1 MEIGIGLDQTA
12 QLSYQEHYEAIRAAI
27 RLGYTSAWTPAGFG
41 PDAFQT
47 CAQWAGAAG
56 SITDERT
63 EARTFQTGISVV
75 PVPLWTVPS
84 LASVAATVGALTE
97 SRFSLGIGTG
107 SITSPEYR
115 ASLNLP
121 AYPPIALMRDYL
133 VTLRGLIAGEHVEYS
148 GQTVTLHGVV
158 LPWPGTRPHVPL
170 LLGALGP
177 QMLRLAGEAA
187 DGAALNWCTPEQ
199 IAWSRER
206 MTEGAQ
212 RAGRDPG
219 TLRLVEYIR
228 VCVDEDEDV
237 ARRAFT
243 GAILGYALARP
254 GQTKTQGY
262 RAHFARM
269 GFDDA
274 LTDLETRRD
283 NGAPQNELIDA
294 FPQDLLRLVGYYGP
308 AAGADAAF
316 RRLAVGLDTA
326 LVRIVPARPGLAS
339 VLATIAACAPQTAGS
354 TTT

>member
-12 QLSYQEHYEAIRAAI
+12 QLTYHEQREAIRETV
-27 RLGYTSAWTPAGFG
+27 RLGYTSAWTPAGLG

-47 CAQWAGAAG
+47 CAQWSEAATATEITGAN
-56 SITDERT
+56 
-63 EARTFQTGISVV
+63 TFQTGISVV

-84 LASVAATVGALTE
+84 LASVAATVGTL
-97 SRFSLGIGTG
+97 SGNRFNLGIGTG
-107 SITSPEYR
+107 SITSPAYR

-133 VTLRGLIAGEHVEYS
+133 VTLRGLLAGERVDYS
-148 GQTVTLHGVV
+148 GSTVTLRGVQMG
-158 LPWPGTRPHVPL
+158 WSGTRPRVPL
-170 LLGALGP
+170 FLGALGP
-177 QMLRLAGEAA
+177 QMLRLAGEAS

-199 IAWSRER
+199 IAWSREH

-219 TLRLVEYIR
+219 ALKLVEYIR

-243 GAILGYALARP
+243 RAILGYALAQP
-254 GQTKTQGY
+254 GQAKTQGY

-269 GFDDA
+269 GFDQA

-283 NGAPQNELIDA
+283 SGAPQDALIDA
-294 FPQDLLRLVGYYGP
+294 FPTELLRLVGYYGP
-308 AAGADAAF
+308 AAGAKAAF
-316 RRLAVGLDTA
+316 HTLAVGLDTA
-326 LVRIVPARPGLAS
+326 LVRVVPARPGLAS
-339 VLATIAACAPQTAGS
+339 VLATISACAPNLEKQGEQ
-354 TTT
+354 